1 MYRNQILMIILV
13 MFIMMSAVPVA
24 HAQESFDVNDI
35 ISALGPRTDN
45 TTDLMFDIFL
55 YSIFFLCMINMAFI
69 SDKQQLLV
77 IMNFGV
83 MIMALV
89 SKLMVG
95 THAAARLGPNDFGT
109 LILNVGLMVLPLS
122 IAGMARKDKGQKSNH
137 AVIPAV
143 IAGFLGAAYFFLF
156 WVIEMADLSELS
168 QF

>member
-1 MYRNQILMIILV
+1 
-13 MFIMMSAVPVA
+13 
-24 HAQESFDVNDI
+24 
-35 ISALGPRTDN
+35 
-45 TTDLMFDIFL
+45 
-55 YSIFFLCMINMAFI
+55 
-69 SDKQQLLV
+69 
-77 IMNFGV
+77 
-83 MIMALV
+83 MALV